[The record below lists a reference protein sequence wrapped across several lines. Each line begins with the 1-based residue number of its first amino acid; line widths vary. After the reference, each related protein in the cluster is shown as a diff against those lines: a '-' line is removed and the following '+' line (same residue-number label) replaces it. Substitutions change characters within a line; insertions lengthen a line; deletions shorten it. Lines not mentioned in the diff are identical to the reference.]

1 MGNPSQVTTHNLQ
14 QSRHIRKK
22 KKEALKSLRKVTL
35 KIEPKVR
42 VSNSSNRTAAALQQF
57 QLFSAAADAGAA
69 LLCSQFCSNH
79 PSIRLGYLLL
89 RVYTLL
95 ATTDVD
101 PALAWKVKGA
111 LLRAKSSLLHR
122 AQRKRQKRRARS
134 FLFSASG
141 YTVYYIRAPQQATNR
156 TKILQSIIW
165 VGTYMLCRQ
174 NYLIQTKNQHL
185 RTYEAKKV
193 FFSFLKIAVFCIL

>member
-22 KKEALKSLRKVTL
+22 KKALKSLRKVTL

-57 QLFSAAADAGAA
+57 QLFSAAADAAAA

-156 TKILQSIIW
+156 TKILQSIIQ
-165 VGTYMLCRQ
+165 VGICMFCRQ
-174 NYLIQTKNQHL
+174 NY
-185 RTYEAKKV
+185 
-193 FFSFLKIAVFCIL
+193 

>member
-14 QSRHIRKK
+14 HRHIRKKKK

-42 VSNSSNRTAAALQQF
+42 VSNSSRTAAALQQF
-57 QLFSAAADAGAA
+57 QLFSAAADAAAA

-156 TKILQSIIW
+156 TKILQTIIQ
-165 VGTYMLCRQ
+165 VGICMLCRQ
-174 NYLIQTKNQHL
+174 NY
-185 RTYEAKKV
+185 
-193 FFSFLKIAVFCIL
+193 

>member
-1 MGNPSQVTTHNLQ
+1 MGNPSQVTTHNL

-57 QLFSAAADAGAA
+57 QLFSAAADAAAAA

-174 NYLIQTKNQHL
+174 NYLIQTKTQHL
-185 RTYEAKKV
+185 RT
-193 FFSFLKIAVFCIL
+193 

>member
-57 QLFSAAADAGAA
+57 QLFSAAADAAAA

-89 RVYTLL
+89 RVYTSRDDRRRPSACLESKGSSSQSQKL
-95 ATTDVD
+95 FASQSLEKTTKKACAEFSV
-101 PALAWKVKGA
+101 LSFR
-111 LLRAKSSLLHR
+111 LYCILH
-122 AQRKRQKRRARS
+122 QGTTI
-134 FLFSASG
+134 G
-141 YTVYYIRAPQQATNR
+141 YKQNKNIAINNIVRYN
-156 TKILQSIIW
+156 K
-165 VGTYMLCRQ
+165 LCRQ
-174 NYLIQTKNQHL
+174 N
-185 RTYEAKKV
+185 
-193 FFSFLKIAVFCIL
+193 

>member
-42 VSNSSNRTAAALQQF
+42 VSNSSSRTAAAALQQF
-57 QLFSAAADAGAA
+57 QLFSAAADAAAA

-89 RVYTLL
+89 RVYTPRDDRRRPSACLESKGSSSQSQKL
-95 ATTDVD
+95 FASQSLEKTTKKACAEFSV
-101 PALAWKVKGA
+101 LSFR
-111 LLRAKSSLLHR
+111 LYCILH
-122 AQRKRQKRRARS
+122 QGTTI
-134 FLFSASG
+134 G
-141 YTVYYIRAPQQATNR
+141 YKQNKNIA
-156 TKILQSIIW
+156 IINI
-165 VGTYMLCRQ
+165 GTYLYVVQ
-174 NYLIQTKNQHL
+174 VELLNIDQKSTSKN
-185 RTYEAKKV
+185 
-193 FFSFLKIAVFCIL
+193 I